1 MNEIVATSYNPVL
14 VLLSYGFAVLG
25 SYIALNGVYKLRT
38 FREAHTSHRI
48 EKIMGLP
55 EQRTIVPSNRI
66 YNATLL
72 VSGVAFGGIGVWAMH
87 FMGQLALRMPVDVD
101 YAIAETLLSLVA
113 AIAAATWGLSMVARN
128 PHSWLRLIAAGAMLG
143 LGVSAMHYLGMY
155 SMRFGGFF
163 LWNWSL
169 VAVSMLIAFVA
180 ATAGLWLAFK
190 TNTLLTR
197 LLAALVMGGAV
208 CAMHYTGMAAAD
220 VVCTTAPLVS
230 DQANAHIIGGLQL
243 PVLLVGLM
251 VSIGLAVTLDRM
263 YAPHLRMRT

>member
-1 MNEIVATSYNPVL
+1 MNEVVETSYSPVL
-14 VLLSYGFAVLG
+14 VLLSYCFAVMG

-48 EKIMGLP
+48 EKIMRLQ
-55 EQRTIVPSNRI
+55 EQPTIVPSNRI
-66 YNATLL
+66 YNATLI
-72 VSGVAFGGIGVWAMH
+72 VSGIAFGGLGVWAMH
-87 FMGQLALRMPVDVD
+87 FMGQLALRIPVEVN
-101 YAIAETLLSLVA
+101 YAMGQTVLSLLAAVGA
-113 AIAAATWGLSMVARN
+113 AIWGLSIVARN
-128 PHSWLRLIAAGAMLG
+128 PHSWLRLIVAGAMLG

-163 LWNWSL
+163 IWNWSVVL
-169 VAVSMLIAFVA
+169 LSMAIAFVA

-190 TNTLLTR
+190 TNTVQTR

-220 VVCTTAPLVS
+220 FVCTTAGAAAADS
-230 DQANAHIIGGLQL
+230 MSIISGLQL
-243 PVLLVGLM
+243 PVLLVSLM
-251 VSIGLAVTLDRM
+251 VAIGLAVTLDRM